1 MPDICREN
9 EVCTDTNGSYTCGC
23 QEGNEREGEL
33 CTSKTPDT
41 THILEST
48 FKVIL
53 CLVFA
58 EADEAGM
65 VTAIVIGVCCGVI
78 VAVLLLALVVGV
90 LVYRV
95 KRHPGGNKSYEVPVT
110 FENHQTKS

>member
-1 MPDICREN
+1 
-9 EVCTDTNGSYTCGC
+9 
-23 QEGNEREGEL
+23 
-33 CTSKTPDT
+33 
-41 THILEST
+41 
-48 FKVIL
+48 
-53 CLVFA
+53 
-58 EADEAGM
+58 M
-65 VTAIVIGVCCGVI
+65 VTAIVIGVCCGII

>member
-23 QEGNEREGEL
+23 QEGNGREGEL
-33 CTSKTPDT
+33 CTSKIPDT
-41 THILEST
+41 TYILEST
-48 FKVIL
+48 V
-53 CLVFA
+53 CL
-58 EADEAGM
+58 EADEVGL